1 MDASVLE
8 PRRRALVTGAS
19 RGIGRAAALSL
30 ARDGWDLVLSART
43 VQEGSSAV
51 LPSSRSRAT
60 EMGAVALPGSLERTA
75 AEAAVFGA
83 DCRLVPMDLLDRA
96 SVEAAAAVVATT
108 PLDAVVLAGIYQG
121 PGNMETI
128 EGLDLD
134 DAHTILI
141 GNYLHQVALIKA
153 LLPALLA
160 DGGAALVNL
169 TSHAAR
175 HDPPAMVGK
184 GGWGMAYAA
193 GKAAMHRVV
202 GHLHV
207 EFGDRGLR
215 AYNVDPGN
223 VLNEMAKAT
232 ATGLTMTGSPPEP
245 IGDVIAWLCA
255 GSADAL
261 AFTGRTVVAAKLL
274 AQWNGSVT

>member
-1 MDASVLE
+1 MDERAPE
-8 PRRRALVTGAS
+8 QRRRALVTGAS

-43 VQEGSSAV
+43 VHEGTGAV
-51 LPSSRSRAT
+51 LPSSRARAA
-60 EMGAVALPGSLERTA
+60 ELGAVTLPGSLEATA
-75 AEAAVFGA
+75 ADATALGAA
-83 DCRLVPMDLLDRA
+83 CTLVPMDLLDRA
-96 SVEAAAAVVATT
+96 SVEAAGATASAQ
-108 PLDAVVLAGIYQG
+108 PLDAVVLSGVYQG
-121 PGNMETI
+121 PGNMETV

-153 LLPALLA
+153 VLPALLA
-160 DGGAALVNL
+160 GSGGTLVNL
-169 TSHAAR
+169 TSFAAR

-215 AYNVDPGN
+215 GYNVDPGN
-223 VLNEMAKAT
+223 VLNAMAKAT
-232 ATGLTMTGSPPEP
+232 STGLTLTGSPPEP

-255 GSADAL
+255 GGADAVAL
-261 AFTGRTVVAAKLL
+261 AGQTVVAPVLL
-274 AQWNGSVT
+274 KAWRSQ

>member
-1 MDASVLE
+1 MSPA

-30 ARDGWDLVLSART
+30 ARDGFDLVLAART
-43 VQEGSSAV
+43 LREGTAAV
-51 LPSSRSRAT
+51 LPSSRTRAAQL
-60 EMGAVALPGSLERTA
+60 GAVNLPGSLEATA
-75 AEAAVFGA
+75 AAAVALGV
-83 DCRLVPMDLLDRA
+83 DCTLVRMDLLDRA
-96 SVEAAAAVVATT
+96 SVEAAGATAAAR
-108 PLDAVVLAGIYQG
+108 PLDAVVLSGVYQG

-134 DAHTILI
+134 DAHTILV

-153 LLPALLA
+153 VLPALLA
-160 DGGAALVNL
+160 GPGGTLVNL
-169 TSHAAR
+169 TSYAAR

-215 AYNVDPGN
+215 AYNLDPGN

-232 ATGLTMTGSPPEP
+232 ATGLTLTGAPPEP

-255 GSADAL
+255 GSEEAL
-261 AFTGRTVVAAKLL
+261 RHVGQTVVAPTLL
-274 AQWNGSVT
+274 KEWRQRSGGE

>member
-1 MDASVLE
+1 MDASE
-8 PRRRALVTGAS
+8 GESRRRALVTGAS

-43 VQEGSSAV
+43 VQEGTGAV
-51 LPSSRSRAT
+51 LPSSRARVA
-60 EMGAVALPGSLERTA
+60 ELGAVTLPGSLEATA
-75 AEAAVFGA
+75 AEATALGA
-83 DCRLVPMDLLDRA
+83 DCTLVPMDLLDRA
-96 SVEAAAAVVATT
+96 SVEAAGSTAAALS
-108 PLDAVVLAGIYQG
+108 LDALVLSGVYQG
-121 PGNMETI
+121 PGNMETV

-141 GNYLHQVALIKA
+141 GNYLHQVALIKVV
-153 LLPALLA
+153 LPALLA
-160 DGGAALVNL
+160 GTGGTLVNL
-169 TSHAAR
+169 TSYAAR

-223 VLNEMAKAT
+223 VLNAMAKAT
-232 ATGLTMTGSPPEP
+232 ATGLTLTGSPPEP

-255 GSADAL
+255 GNADAVTL
-261 AFTGRTVVAAKLL
+261 AGQTVVAPVLL
-274 AQWNGSVT
+274 KAWRSQ